1 MTLDPCRRFGLAERG
16 LIAPGYSADVVVFD
30 PDRVADRASY
40 EEPIRYPEGIR
51 YVLVN
56 GVITVEEGEHTGA
69 RAGGVLRGSGVA
81 AQRRGLEQG

>member
-30 PDRVADRASY
+30 PDKVADRASY
-40 EEPIRYPEGIR
+40 EEPIQYPDGIR

-56 GVITVEEGEHTGA
+56 GVISVEEGEHTGA
-69 RAGGVLRGSGVA
+69 RAGGVLRGSGGVTGT
-81 AQRRGLEQG
+81 RGGG